1 MKKIVFDSYAL
12 INFFRK
18 EPGYTIIKEMLVKV
32 ANDEMEAYIC
42 SVNIGEV
49 YYMICRKVDVKAAE
63 AALQILKQL
72 PLHIIEADLPLCLQA
87 AKIKAGFSMSYADA
101 FAAAIT
107 ISKKAT
113 LITGDH
119 EFDALLGETNFKV
132 KYL

>member
-1 MKKIVFDSYAL
+1 MKKVVFDSYAL

-18 EPGYTIIKEMLVKV
+18 EPGYTTVRELLVKV
-32 ANDEMEAYIC
+32 ANDEIEAYIC

-49 YYMICRKVDVKAAE
+49 YYMICRKLDVKTAE
-63 AALQILKQL
+63 AALQILRQL
-72 PLHIIEADLPLCLQA
+72 PLHIIEADLVLCLQA
-87 AKIKAGFSMSYADA
+87 AKIKANFSMSYADA

-107 ISKKAT
+107 IGKKAT

-119 EFDALLGETNFKV
+119 EFDTLVGEANFKV